1 MEAGAWRRGAG
12 IWYSGE
18 GRMRLLGALRMDTIC
33 TLSKKKKITNRVLLV
48 LMASLVV
55 MMVYD
60 LIVRNQYFFLIVEIM
75 MLGASI
81 DYTWRNIAAF
91 SCVTFGASGMDLTRQ
106 EFFRREKRV
115 SIPYDAIQALAE
127 IKNGFVAIETGEKE
141 RFIIHGEHNTSM
153 AHGAPERTT
162 NVLREEIL
170 ARSGK
175 EITIRYL

>member
-1 MEAGAWRRGAG
+1 
-12 IWYSGE
+12 
-18 GRMRLLGALRMDTIC
+18 MDTIC

-81 DYTWRNIAAF
+81 DYTWRNLAAF
-91 SCVTFGASGMDLTRQ
+91 SRVSFGASDLELTRQ
-106 EFFRREKRV
+106 EISRREKRV

-162 NVLREEIL
+162 NILREEIL

-175 EITIRYL
+175 EIPVRYL